1 MILRGKECKS
11 LVASQATKNSLVT
24 LVLLVLV
31 RANLLLALVVSAL
44 TGMQSLTSRFAT
56 ILYKACNQTGR
67 LITCAESMSPSRK
80 EFAQTGPT
88 YSAIAK
94 RERSRLSRPFGRK
107 CQLTPRALTNLTLLF
122 EVQMREPGEG
132 ETARGCENSESSTRF
147 LHNNAIS
154 VLDQAAPAN
163 NTRDSESAQNQQTE
177 TDSASERERG
187 RRRRRRRR
195 GERLPSPSLRAR
207 ERESERARDAD

>member
-1 MILRGKECKS
+1 
-11 LVASQATKNSLVT
+11 
-24 LVLLVLV
+24 
-31 RANLLLALVVSAL
+31 
-44 TGMQSLTSRFAT
+44 MQSLTSRFAT

-94 RERSRLSRPFGRK
+94 RERSRLSRPFGGK

-177 TDSASERERG
+177 TDSASEREREDDDDDDDG
-187 RRRRRRRR
+187 ARDFLRLRCARVRERVRERETRIDSRRARRRRRR
-195 GERLPSPSLRAR
+195 GRRPRTRRDFCESPTHFWCLLDCSR
-207 ERESERARDAD
+207 

>member
-132 ETARGCENSESSTRF
+132 ETARGCENS
-147 LHNNAIS
+147 
-154 VLDQAAPAN
+154 
-163 NTRDSESAQNQQTE
+163 DSYTTTQSLF
-177 TDSASERERG
+177 SI
-187 RRRRRRRR
+187 RRRQRTTHVIPRAPKTNKPRPTR
-195 GERLPSPSLRAR
+195 RAR
-207 ERESERARDAD
+207 ERERTTTTTTTTTGRETSFAFAARA